1 MENPRPAKVA
11 VVDEVRDRLSSADAA
26 LLTEY
31 RGLNVGDISRLR
43 QAVTAAGGSYKI
55 YKNTLV
61 RLAVREMGLEDLVPL
76 LEGPT
81 AIAFVDGDAAL
92 VAKALRD
99 FARGNPSLVVKGG
112 VLGSRLLTGADAGAL
127 AELPSRDEL
136 LARIAGALAAPMQQF
151 AGLLQ
156 AVPLKFAYAVQALI
170 DQKGGIPAE
179 AATEPEPEATA
190 APEPE
195 PEVLAEATGEAA
207 AESGAPAEAEPE
219 ESGSPE
225 DGVGR
230 GAPADAPEG
239 ADARGDSQPEE
250 GPDSS
255 GGDVTA
261 AAETAQTAEN
271 AEPEGEA

>member
-11 VVDEVRDRLSSADAA
+11 VVDEVRERLSSADAA

-43 QAVTAAGGSYKI
+43 QSVRAAGGSYKI

-61 RLAVREMGLEDLVPL
+61 RLAVREIGLEELVSL

-112 VLGSRLLTGADAGAL
+112 VLGTRILTAADAGAL
-127 AELPSRDEL
+127 AELPSREEL

-151 AGLLQ
+151 ASLLQ
-156 AVPLKFAYAVQALI
+156 AVPAKFAYAVQALI
-170 DQKGGIPAE
+170 DQKGGVPE
-179 AATEPEPEATA
+179 AAAEPEPEPEPEAAAPDAVAEPEVEAAA
-190 APEPE
+190 APEAVAE
-195 PEVLAEATGEAA
+195 PEVEAVAEPE
-207 AESGAPAEAEPE
+207 APAEPE
-219 ESGSPE
+219 I
-225 DGVGR
+225 
-230 GAPADAPEG
+230 
-239 ADARGDSQPEE
+239 
-250 GPDSS
+250 
-255 GGDVTA
+255 T
-261 AAETAQTAEN
+261 ETVEN

>member
-11 VVDEVRDRLSSADAA
+11 VVDEVRERLSSAGAA

-31 RGLNVGDISRLR
+31 RGLNVTDISRLR
-43 QAVTAAGGSYKI
+43 KSVSDAGGSYKI

-61 RLAVREMGLEDLVPL
+61 RLAVREIGLEELVPL
-76 LEGPT
+76 LEGPV

-99 FARGNPSLVVKGG
+99 FSRGNPSLVIKGG
-112 VLGSRLLTGADAGAL
+112 VLGTRVISDRDAGAL
-127 AELPSRDEL
+127 ADLPSRDEL
-136 LARIAGALAAPMQQF
+136 LARLAGALAAPLQQF

-156 AVPLKFAYAVQALI
+156 AVPQKFAYALQALI
-170 DQKGGIPAE
+170 DQKGGVP
-179 AATEPEPEATA
+179 
-190 APEPE
+190 
-195 PEVLAEATGEAA
+195 EAA
-207 AESGAPAEAEPE
+207 AEPEPQPEAVAEPE
-219 ESGSPE
+219 AAAPPSDGEASAEPEASGSPQ

-250 GPDSS
+250 GPDAS
-255 GGDVTA
+255 GVQIEATA
-261 AAETAQTAEN
+261 EPEVIETAEN
-271 AEPEGEA
+271 AEPEGEQ

>member
-11 VVDEVRDRLSSADAA
+11 VVDEVRERLSSADAA

-43 QAVTAAGGSYKI
+43 QSVTAAGGSYKI

-61 RLAVREMGLEDLVPL
+61 RLAVREIGLEDLVPL

-99 FARGNPSLVVKGG
+99 FARGNPSLVIKGG
-112 VLGSRLLTGADAGAL
+112 VLGNRLLTGADAGAL
-127 AELPSRDEL
+127 AELPSREEL

-156 AVPLKFAYAVQALI
+156 AVPLKFAYGVQALI
-170 DQKGGIPAE
+170 DQKGGVPE
-179 AATEPEPEATA
+179 AAAEPEPEAA

-195 PEVLAEATGEAA
+195 PEVEVEA
-207 AESGAPAEAEPE
+207 SAEPE
-219 ESGSPE
+219 PE
-225 DGVGR
+225 V
-230 GAPADAPEG
+230 
-239 ADARGDSQPEE
+239 
-250 GPDSS
+250 
-255 GGDVTA
+255 
-261 AAETAQTAEN
+261 AAEPEVTETAEN
-271 AEPEGEA
+271 AEPEGEQ